1 MEEEKPNNQTKGTT
15 LGPALSRGVGRT
27 REKKDA
33 GTKLLSLITQE
44 TFQTLTLKFRNT
56 LSNPRRKMKTSR
68 RRKHQEQPKQKTQT
82 PKRRN
87 YQK

>member
-15 LGPALSRGVGRT
+15 LGPALSRGGGRT

-44 TFQTLTLKFRNT
+44 TFQTLTLKFRN
-56 LSNPRRKMKTSR
+56 SFK
-68 RRKHQEQPKQKTQT
+68 KTQ
-82 PKRRN
+82 REI
-87 YQK
+87 